1 MAARNASP
9 SQRTISRRCIGA
21 VAVALALVIYVEAAL
36 AERRPTPGRFDARMR
51 KVVYTPDDI
60 VTIQAA
66 LGMSTMIKFG
76 RDEQIRTIA
85 AGDTV
90 GWQIAPD
97 AQRTVLFVK
106 PLEPDSA
113 TNMHVVTSRGTY
125 TFRMVGTKA
134 TSFDGY
140 FKVQFVYP
148 EDAIRERRARDT
160 SSPNLRALRRESLN
174 WEYGFKGAEQNRPLI
189 VFDDGV
195 KTFFRFSGEVPAIF
209 AVDEARNETLVNFRR
224 EGEYLVV
231 DRTARQ
237 FTLRNGEVAT
247 CLYNL
252 RTTPV
257 VDPRRDELEPYAPR
271 RLDANPFSGLF
282 GWASR

>member
-1 MAARNASP
+1 MRARQS
-9 SQRTISRRCIGA
+9 IVMIM
-21 VAVALALVIYVEAAL
+21 LAGLLAGVTLDTAL

-51 KVVYTPDDI
+51 KVIYTPDDI

-125 TFRMVGTKA
+125 TFRMVGTKT

-140 FKVQFVYP
+140 FKIQFVYP
-148 EDAIRERRARDT
+148 EDEVRERRARDT
-160 SSPNLRALRRESLN
+160 SLPNLRALRRESLN
-174 WEYGFKGAEQNRPLI
+174 WDYGFKGADQNRPLI

-195 KTFFRFSGEVPAIF
+195 KTFFRFQGEVPAIF
-209 AVDEARNETLVNFRR
+209 AVDDARNETLVNFRR
-224 EGEYLVV
+224 EGEYIVL

-252 RTTPV
+252 RTAPI
-257 VDPRRDELEPYAPR
+257 VDPRRDELAPYAPR
-271 RLDANPFSGLF
+271 RLDTGLF
-282 GWASR
+282 GWTSR

>member
-1 MAARNASP
+1 MGM
-9 SQRTISRRCIGA
+9 RTISAALIIGCLLA
-21 VAVALALVIYVEAAL
+21 ALTLDAAL
-36 AERRPTPGRFDARMR
+36 AERRPTPGRFDSRMR
-51 KVVYTPDDI
+51 KVIYTPDDI

-125 TFRMVGTKA
+125 TFRMVGTKT
-134 TSFDGY
+134 TSFEGY
-140 FKVQFVYP
+140 FKIQFVYP
-148 EDAIRERRARDT
+148 EDEVRERRARDT
-160 SSPNLRALRRESLN
+160 SLPNLKALRRESLN
-174 WEYGFKGAEQNRPLI
+174 WDYGFKGAEQNRPLI
-189 VFDDGV
+189 VFDDAV
-195 KTFFRFSGEVPAIF
+195 KTFFRFHGEVPAIF
-209 AVDEARNETLVNFRR
+209 AVDEARNETLLNFRR
-224 EGEYLVV
+224 EGEYIVL

-252 RTTPV
+252 RTKPV
-257 VDPRRDELEPYAPR
+257 IDPRRDELAPYSPR
-271 RLDANPFSGLF
+271 RLDTGLF
-282 GWASR
+282 GWANR